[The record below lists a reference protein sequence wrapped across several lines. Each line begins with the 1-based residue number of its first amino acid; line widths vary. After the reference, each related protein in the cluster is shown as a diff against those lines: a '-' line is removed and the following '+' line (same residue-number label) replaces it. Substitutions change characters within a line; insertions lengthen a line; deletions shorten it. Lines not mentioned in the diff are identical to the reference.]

1 MFDEVPVPTT
11 ALTDRLTAQFA
22 FLLECDRLKD
32 VFRQS
37 LNTQSR
43 RRENDA
49 EHSWAICL
57 FAVTLAEHS
66 NVPIDVLRVV
76 RMLLIHDVVEIDAG
90 DTFAYDTAAM
100 RDQHEREA
108 RAADRIFGLLP
119 ADQAL
124 AFRAMWDEFEARET
138 AEAKFAHTV
147 DRLQAMLL
155 NCATQGESWRR
166 HGVTHAAV
174 VARNTPIADGSS
186 TLWTYIRGIVDAAVR
201 DGHLAT

>member
-1 MFDEVPVPTT
+1 MTVV
-11 ALTDRLTAQFA
+11 ADRLAAQFA
-22 FLLECDRLKD
+22 FLLECDRLKE

-37 LNTQSR
+37 LNSQSR

-57 FAVTLAEHS
+57 FAITLAEHS
-66 NVPIDVLRVV
+66 NVPVDVLRIIK
-76 RMLLIHDVVEIDAG
+76 MLLVHDLVEIDAG

-124 AFRAMWDEFEARET
+124 QFRALWDEFEARQT
-138 AEAKFAHTV
+138 AEARFAHSV

-155 NCATQGESWRR
+155 NCVSQGESWRR
-166 HGVTHAAV
+166 HGVTYGNV
-174 VARNTPIADGSS
+174 IARNTPIADGSS
-186 TLWTYIRGIVDAAVR
+186 TLWTYIRAMVDAAVR
-201 DGHLAT
+201 DGHLTT